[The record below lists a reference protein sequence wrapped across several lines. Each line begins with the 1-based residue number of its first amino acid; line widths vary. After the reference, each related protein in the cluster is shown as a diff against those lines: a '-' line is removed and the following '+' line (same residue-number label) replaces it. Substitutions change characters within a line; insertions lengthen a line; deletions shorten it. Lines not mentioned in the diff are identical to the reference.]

1 MSRAA
6 VRYAQA
12 ILDLAKEQNSADG
25 TFVEMQEIQKTVS
38 NNQELRDALD
48 SPLIKVEQ
56 KIASLKAIF
65 ANAGAISL
73 GLFDTLGSNKRLSI
87 LDEVAL
93 SFIALY
99 EQDKGSQVATVTTA
113 VPLSGELETQILAK
127 VKELTNGKDVTLKS
141 IVDDSIIGGFVL
153 RVGDLQYNASIANQ
167 LANLRRSFN
176 DASFVSKL

>member
-25 TFVEMQEIQKTVS
+25 VFAEMQQIQKTVANS
-38 NNQELRDALD
+38 EDLRDVLD

-56 KIASLKAIF
+56 KVASLKAVF
-65 ANAGAISL
+65 SNSGAIST
-73 GLFDTLGSNKRLSI
+73 GLFNTLASNKRLSI

-113 VPLSGELETQILAK
+113 VALSGELETQILAK
-127 VKELTNGKDVTLKS
+127 VKELTHGKDVTLKS
-141 IVDDSIIGGFVL
+141 IVDESIIGGFVL
-153 RVGDLQYNASIANQ
+153 RVGDLQYNASISSQ

-176 DASFVSKL
+176 DASYVNKL

>member
-12 ILDLAKEQNSADG
+12 ILDLAKEQNSTDKVFA
-25 TFVEMQEIQKTVS
+25 EMQQIHKTLANS
-38 NNQELRDALD
+38 NELKEVLD
-48 SPLIKVEQ
+48 NPLIKVEQ
-56 KIASLKAIF
+56 KLASLKAIF
-65 ANAGAISL
+65 ASVGTISV
-73 GLFDTLGSNKRLSI
+73 GLFDTLGTNKRLSI
-87 LDEVAL
+87 LEEVAL

-127 VKELTNGKDVTLKS
+127 VKELTKGKEVTLKS
-141 IVDDSIIGGFVL
+141 IVDESIIGGFVL

-167 LANLRRSFN
+167 LASLRRSFN
-176 DASFVSKL
+176 DTSYINKL

>member
-12 ILDLAKEQNSADG
+12 ILDLAKEQNSTDG
-25 TFVEMQEIQKTVS
+25 VFAEMQDIHKTVANS
-38 NNQELRDALD
+38 EDLKDVLD

-56 KIASLKAIF
+56 KVASLKAVF
-65 ANAGAISL
+65 ANAGAISV
-73 GLFDTLGSNKRLSI
+73 GLFNTLGSNKRLSI

-127 VKELTNGKDVTLKS
+127 VKELTNGKEVTLKS
-141 IVDDSIIGGFVL
+141 IVDESIIGGFVL
-153 RVGDLQYNASIANQ
+153 RVGDLQYNASIASQ

-176 DASFVSKL
+176 DASYVNKL

>member
-12 ILDLAKEQNSADG
+12 ILDLAKEQNSAEG
-25 TFVEMQEIQKTVS
+25 VFAAMQQIHKTVANS
-38 NNQELRDALD
+38 GELRDVLD

-56 KIASLKAIF
+56 KVTSLKTIF
-65 ANAGAISL
+65 ASAGAISF
-73 GLFDTLGSNKRLSI
+73 GLFDTLASNKRLSI

-99 EQDKGSQVATVTTA
+99 EQDKGLQVATVTTA

-141 IVDDSIIGGFVL
+141 IVDESIIGGFVL
-153 RVGDLQYNASIANQ
+153 RVGDLQYNSSIASQ

-176 DASFVSKL
+176 DASYVNKL